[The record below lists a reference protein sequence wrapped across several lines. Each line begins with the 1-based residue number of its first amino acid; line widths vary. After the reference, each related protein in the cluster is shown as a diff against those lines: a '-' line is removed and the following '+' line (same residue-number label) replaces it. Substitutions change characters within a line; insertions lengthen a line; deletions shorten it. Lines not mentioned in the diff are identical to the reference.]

1 MRSRARAGTLVSSTG
16 RRCFIVKRIRWALV
30 VLGAAAVV
38 GAGSAAVFAR
48 SAATYTNHAIAASD
62 FHSYGTAV
70 APGYTGSKWLNYGE
84 RATWTFGVAGLQ
96 TAASGTVNLNFA
108 ALSAGP
114 YWGAGFSSSIRVVVT
129 GAVKGTFT
137 TMLANPWRPHIAF
150 NDTPGVGW
158 NAATTLA
165 VPRAQYAGATALT
178 VTVELLTAGN
188 HIGMEKGSLAI
199 GYASV
204 S

>member
-1 MRSRARAGTLVSSTG
+1 
-16 RRCFIVKRIRWALV
+16 
-30 VLGAAAVV
+30 VLGVVAVV

-48 SAATYTNHAIAASD
+48 SSATYTNHPIAASD

-70 APGYTGSKWLNYGE
+70 APDYVGSKWLNYGE
-84 RATWTFGVAGLQ
+84 RATWTFDVANLQ
-96 TAASGTVNLNFA
+96 AAASGSAYLNFA

-137 TMLANPWRPHIAF
+137 STLANPWRPHIAF
-150 NDTPGVGW
+150 NDTSGVGW
-158 NAATTLA
+158 AATATVVL
-165 VPRAQYAGATALT
+165 PKAQYAGANPLT
-178 VTVELLTAGN
+178 VTVELLTSGN

-199 GYASV
+199 GYATV